1 MNCGN
6 NARCLKKGTEADRER
21 GSTGAV
27 VVTGAYMQHGAHHIN
42 NTEATQ
48 RGFGKSQEDDGHAEI
63 EKYNEGQ
70 RIVVGKSGSTRR
82 ALRRDYSSLRAEKL
96 TSMWL
101 CSQPQRGLLS

>member
-6 NARCLKKGTEADRER
+6 NARCLKKGTGGPGTRIDWC
-21 GSTGAV
+21 V

>member
-1 MNCGN
+1 M
-6 NARCLKKGTEADRER
+6 
-21 GSTGAV
+21 